1 MIQEVATSSAGI
13 TAAHGRIV
21 RIGNGAGFWGDS
33 ARGPAQ
39 LVHDGSID
47 YLTMDFLAEIT
58 MSILQKMRARDPD
71 KGYATDFVS
80 QLEAILPECVAQ
92 GITVIANAGG
102 VNPEA
107 CGHAVRAVVDRLGL
121 DAVVA
126 TVAGDDVLPQ
136 LDELVSA
143 GHELRHLTTGEP
155 LAAHLDRVRSAN
167 AYLGAFPIAEALR
180 RGAGVVITGRVAD
193 ASLTVAPLIH
203 EFGWGPADLDKLSA
217 ATVAGHIIECGP
229 QCTGGN
235 LDRWREVPSLETIGY
250 PIVEVTEDGTF
261 VVTKPVGTGGLVD
274 VDSVTA
280 QLLYE
285 IGDPQRYLTPDVVAD
300 FTSVVLTQAGPDRV
314 RVTGVRGTAP
324 TDSLKVSVSLQQ
336 GWKITGV
343 LTVGGPDAVDKAHA
357 TVRILFARL
366 AEAGVTFPEQD
377 CLVEVLG
384 TNVLYPGMLPSPPG
398 IPSEVLLRICVRGP
412 DRAALDRLGAEIASL
427 VTSGPPGLTGFS
439 GGRPRASEVIGFWP
453 ALLDRGVVSATVSVG
468 DPVATAAGVPA

>member
-1 MIQEVATSSAGI
+1 MSPGPRT
-13 TAAHGRIV
+13 V

-39 LVHDGSID
+39 LVQDGGID

-58 MSILQKMRARDPD
+58 MSILQKMRARDPEQ
-71 KGYATDFVS
+71 GYATDFVS
-80 QLEAILPECVAQ
+80 QLEAILPQCVEK
-92 GITVIANAGG
+92 GIRVVANAGG

-107 CGHAVRAVVDRLGL
+107 CARAVRAVVERLGL
-121 DAVVA
+121 DTVVA
-126 TVAGDDVLPQ
+126 TVTGDDVLPQ
-136 LDELVSA
+136 LDDLVDH
-143 GHELRHLTTGEP
+143 GHDLRHLTTDEP
-155 LAAHLDRVRSAN
+155 LAAHREQVRSAN
-167 AYLGAFPIAEALR
+167 AYLGAFPIAEALG

-203 EFGWGPADLDKLSA
+203 EFGWGPDDLDRLSA
-217 ATVAGHIIECGP
+217 ATIAGHIIECGP

-250 PIVEVTEDGTF
+250 PIVEVVEDGTF
-261 VVTKPVGTGGLVD
+261 VVTKPIGTGGLVD
-274 VDSVTA
+274 LDSVTA

-285 IGDPQRYLTPDVVAD
+285 IGDPRRYLTPDVVAD
-300 FTSVVLTQAGPDRV
+300 FTSVVLTQVGPDRV
-314 RVTGVRGTAP
+314 RVTGARGTAP

-343 LTVGGPDAVDKAHA
+343 LTVGGPDAVDKARA
-357 TVRILFARL
+357 TARILFARL
-366 AEAGVTFPEQD
+366 AQVGVSFPEED

-384 TNVLYPGMLPSPPG
+384 DNVLYPGMLSTPPG
-398 IPSEVLLRICVRGP
+398 IPSEVVLRVCVRGP
-412 DRAALDRLGAEIASL
+412 ERAPLDRLGAEIASL

-453 ALLDRGVVSATVSVG
+453 ALLDRGVVPAVVTVP
-468 DPVATAAGVPA
+468 DPTSTMAAVSG

>member
-1 MIQEVATSSAGI
+1 MSSGEAATGEA
-13 TAAHGRIV
+13 GRIV

-33 ARGPAQ
+33 ARGPLQ
-39 LVHDGSID
+39 LVRDGTID
-47 YLTMDFLAEIT
+47 YLTMDFLAEVT
-58 MSILQKMRARDPD
+58 MSILQKMRARDAD
-71 KGYATDFVS
+71 QGYATDFVS
-80 QLEAILPECVAQ
+80 QLETILPECARK
-92 GITVIANAGG
+92 GIVVIANAGG

-107 CGHAVRAVVDRLGL
+107 CARAVRAVVDRLGL
-121 DAVVA
+121 TTVVA
-126 TVAGDDVLPQ
+126 TVAGDDVLSRVA
-136 LDELVSA
+136 DLVAS
-143 GHELRHLTTGEP
+143 GHELRHLTTDEP
-155 LAAHLDRVRSAN
+155 LAPHLEEVRSAN
-167 AYLGAFPIAEALR
+167 AYLGAFPIAEALG

-203 EFGWGPADLDKLSA
+203 EFGWGPDDLDKLSA

-250 PIVEVTEDGTF
+250 PIVEVAEDGTV

-285 IGDPQRYLTPDVVAD
+285 IGDPQRYLSPDVVAD
-300 FTSVVLTQAGPDRV
+300 FTSVLLTQLGPDRV
-314 RVTGVRGTAP
+314 GVTGARGTAP

-343 LTVGGPDAVDKAHA
+343 LTVGGPDAVDKANA
-357 TVRILFARL
+357 TARILFARL
-366 AEAGVTFPEQD
+366 AAEGITFCERD

-384 TNVLYPGMLPSPPG
+384 TNVLYPGMLSSPPG
-398 IPSEVLLRICVRGP
+398 IPTEVLLRICVRGP

-453 ALLDRGVVSATVSVG
+453 ALLDRRVVAATVSVG